1 MAEDQQPLLSGSQ
14 RPPSTER
21 NSFSLREVASSE
33 VPDRHPQPDPRP
45 DPRQVPRPDRN
56 ANPRRSL
63 VMVIWLTLQLVVSA
77 IMTTL
82 STFHQFAPGSTLPC
96 TENATDVNA
105 TITSCP
111 SWRFS
116 IASMTFTI
124 LFLIFSIGD
133 ATINMHHLV
142 HQVLNKNPDESDC
155 EFKTHEENT
164 FKSCCSKFP
173 MDAVRVC
180 YCWIMLTIILITVTA
195 NTYEWSWQTD
205 NLKVLSNTALFFF
218 TWITYILLLIVG
230 ILVWHCNF
238 YPTETEKCKSCCV
251 SIPSIVLIVIN
262 TVVIALLVFICSD
275 LEAIANFAIGSQS
288 QLYFIQIG
296 LVIATIIYVC
306 LSMLIWLTVVCIIVH
321 VIGKTN

>member
-1 MAEDQQPLLSGSQ
+1 MAERPGDEIPLLTHVHVQ
-14 RPPSTER
+14 RSLSTGRTEIPMR
-21 NSFSLREVASSE
+21 DA
-33 VPDRHPQPDPRP
+33 DPRP
-45 DPRQVPRPDRN
+45 AEP
-56 ANPRRSL
+56 PRRSL

-77 IMTTL
+77 VMTTL
-82 STFHQFAPGSTLPC
+82 STFHQFAPDSTLPC
-96 TENATDVNA
+96 TENTTDVNA

-238 YPTETEKCKSCCV
+238 YPTETENCKSACCCV
-251 SIPSIVLIVIN
+251 SIPSIVLIVVN
-262 TVVIALLVFICSD
+262 TIVIALLVFICSD
-275 LEAIANFAIGSQS
+275 LEAIANFAIGSQL
-288 QLYFIQIG
+288 QFYIRIG
-296 LVIATIIYVC
+296 LVIVTIIYVC
-306 LSMLIWLTVVCIIVH
+306 LSMLIWLRVVCVCYR
-321 VIGKTN
+321 KFEK